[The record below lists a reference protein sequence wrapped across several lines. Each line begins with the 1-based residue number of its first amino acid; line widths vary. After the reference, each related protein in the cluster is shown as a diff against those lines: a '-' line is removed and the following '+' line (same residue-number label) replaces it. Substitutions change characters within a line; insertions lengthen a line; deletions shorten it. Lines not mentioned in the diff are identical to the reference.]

1 MNILD
6 KIVDQVRFRI
16 DQQKKVLP
24 LEKIQNTD
32 FTKQKPIEFKIALNK
47 PGIQIIAEIKKAS
60 PSAGLIDKEFNP
72 LKIAGAYEAANV
84 AAISVLTEEDFFKG
98 SLEILQQ
105 VRNHVSL
112 PLLRKDFIIDLYQ
125 VYQSKYFG
133 ANCILLIASI
143 LSEQELKDISR
154 LAKELK
160 LDALVEVHNEPEL
173 YKALSI
179 NAEIIGINNR
189 NLTTFEIDVETSL
202 RLNEKIPAGK
212 ITVSESG
219 IQNHEQVRELENA
232 GFDAILIGESLM
244 RAEDKKEKIRSLLGV
259 DCPPSLKE
267 RG

>member
-1 MNILD
+1 LNILD
-6 KIVDQVRFRI
+6 KIVDQVRI
-16 DQQKKVLP
+16 KVEEQKKILA
-24 LEKIQNTD
+24 LAQIQNTD
-32 FTKQKPIEFKIALNK
+32 FTKQKPDEFKIALNK
-47 PGIQIIAEIKKAS
+47 PGIQIIAEIKKFS

-105 VRNHVSL
+105 VRNFVSL

-125 VYQSKYFG
+125 IYQSKYFG

-143 LSEQELKDISR
+143 LSEQELKDFSR

-160 LDALVEVHNEPEL
+160 LDALVEVHNESEL
-173 YKALSI
+173 DKALSI
-179 NAEIIGINNR
+179 DTEIIGINNR
-189 NLTTFEIDVETSL
+189 NLTTFKVDVETSL
-202 RLNEKIPAGK
+202 RLKEKIPTDI

-219 IQNHEQVRELENA
+219 IKNHRQVKELEQA

-244 RAEDKKEKIRSLLGV
+244 RAEHKKEKIRSLLGV
-259 DCPPSLKE
+259 DCPPSLIE